1 MSEKYLKIIIAM
13 VVCLTIGF
21 SSSYFTMDGLKE
33 WYPTINK
40 PSFNPPNWIFAPV
53 WTTLYI
59 LMGISAG
66 IVWYKIKI
74 NEIAKNFLIVFII
87 QLALNFLWSYFF
99 FSMHNPLIAFIDILL
114 LLACIVYLV
123 YSAKKINQIAFY
135 LLIPYLLWVSFATIL
150 NATIVSTT

>member
-1 MSEKYLKIIIAM
+1 M